1 MVPFRPAD
9 RSTGSLNATTAGGA
23 NRMALKRTGSE
34 AAHVRL
40 HNSDPSMLF
49 VRFGDAAVSATTADL
64 PLPVGAVEVLDATG
78 ASHVDAVTASG
89 ASLLY
94 ATCGKGM

>member
-23 NRMALKRTGSE
+23 NRMILKRAGNE

-40 HNSDPSMLF
+40 YNPGPSVLF
-49 VRFGDAAVSATTADL
+49 VRFGDSTVTATTADL

-89 ASLLY
+89 TSILY

>member
-9 RSTGSLNATTAGGA
+9 RSTGLLNATTAGGA
-23 NRMALKRTGSE
+23 SRMALKRSGSE

-40 HNSDPSMLF
+40 HNPGPSMLF
-49 VRFGDAAVSATTADL
+49 VRFGDETVTATTADL

-89 ASLLY
+89 TSLLY

>member
-9 RSTGSLNATTAGGA
+9 RSTALLNATTAGGA
-23 NRMALKRTGSE
+23 SRVALKRSGNE

-40 HNSDPSMLF
+40 YNPGPSLLF
-49 VRFGDAAVSATTADL
+49 VRFGDETVTASTADL
-64 PLPVGAVEVLDATG
+64 PLPAGAVEVLDATG

-89 ASLLY
+89 ATTLY